1 VFKDAQWEGPGG
13 VVDEAVPGSA
23 DYSKDVVELPGS
35 STGPSN
41 ANRTVEEPP
50 SPDTSMLTGVIRE
63 TPQETGLCISR
74 FNALLKMTIIG
85 PDTLPEGTVD
95 PTTATR

>member
-1 VFKDAQWEGPGG
+1 
-13 VVDEAVPGSA
+13 
-23 DYSKDVVELPGS
+23 
-35 STGPSN
+35 
-41 ANRTVEEPP
+41 
-50 SPDTSMLTGVIRE
+50 MLTGVIRE
-63 TPQETGLCISR
+63 TPEETGLCISR